1 MTAARSAEPLRQHAS
16 APLLCLLLALMA
28 GCAPKADQSGWEMA
42 RKKDV
47 SDRLE
52 SYPEIPLVLP
62 APVAISAPP
71 PTSSPMEGVRQKKL
85 DPASLFRRGFSAP
98 TP

>member
-1 MTAARSAEPLRQHAS
+1 MTIRRPAHLMRQSALW
-16 APLLCLLLALMA
+16 PLLTLLLALLG

-42 RKKDV
+42 RKKTT

-62 APVAISAPP
+62 APQAITASP
-71 PTSSPMEGVRQKKL
+71 PTGSPMEGVRDKKL
-85 DPASLFRRGFSAP
+85 DAASLFRRGFSAP

>member
-1 MTAARSAEPLRQHAS
+1 MTARHGAHPLRQLGLS
-16 APLLCLLLALMA
+16 PLLILLPALMV

-42 RKKDV
+42 RKKTA
-47 SDRLE
+47 SERQE

-62 APVAISAPP
+62 APQALTAAPP
-71 PTSSPMEGVRQKKL
+71 TGSPMEGVRDKKL
-85 DPASLFRRGFSAP
+85 DAASLFRRGFSAP